1 MSFHTAPI
9 QNYLTNSTEFLD
21 QFRDG
26 LVDTYSGIANQIEK
40 KPWGG
45 FGVKQQLVESGGQ
58 RFPSREPVKDFL
70 KLPPKEKAE
79 RLAATVATGEAAKNV
94 YKHTNLPIKEQ
105 EFIGGLT
112 ARAGINPYGDPLAA
126 AVITKGAPF
135 LAGYLAGR
143 VGHPADSFRPK
154 GEKAVYPKS
163 KEEDP
168 TGREV
173 GNPLAEAI
181 GRTVFFQRG
190 QLLPYGE
197 FKKERPDVLPSTY
210 RDYMRYQYAKPEA
223 GSLVTIDPKGA
234 SFTALGGA
242 VRGSARGLND
252 PELRVRGFKTTA
264 GEAAGIA
271 AGYQAMRATTRFLGK
286 QGTGAA
292 DYDDSS
298 FTPNVQIKPEYLQTT
313 ATGQSIKNIPVNP
326 EIQQEIR
333 DTREQNLIQFKKDVE
348 DIYKQEIGGSPRT
361 LSEAQKTAGDRLQSI
376 NMRRDESVIPGNR
389 NFPATR
395 ILMDPGDDKTPPTY
409 ASRMTKSSKE
419 IKGDKIVDSGPKP
432 YNEFRVGIK
441 REKDPAK
448 RAMLQD
454 AIQQGRTESQRR
466 ASIAAEEI
474 KKNTTTGQR
483 IEAFLS
489 KSGVEGKV
497 FRPYIGAAVGTAA
510 ALGAAYAVR
519 KTTQALNERRA
530 KKQDP
535 VEYLK
540 YKHGSFTNAKTAL
553 KQPNARSYQDLIPY
567 VK

>member
-1 MSFHTAPI
+1 
-9 QNYLTNSTEFLD
+9 
-21 QFRDG
+21 
-26 LVDTYSGIANQIEK
+26 
-40 KPWGG
+40 
-45 FGVKQQLVESGGQ
+45 
-58 RFPSREPVKDFL
+58 
-70 KLPPKEKAE
+70 
-79 RLAATVATGEAAKNV
+79 
-94 YKHTNLPIKEQ
+94 
-105 EFIGGLT
+105 
-112 ARAGINPYGDPLAA
+112 
-126 AVITKGAPF
+126 
-135 LAGYLAGR
+135 
-143 VGHPADSFRPK
+143 
-154 GEKAVYPKS
+154 
-163 KEEDP
+163 
-168 TGREV
+168 
-173 GNPLAEAI
+173 
-181 GRTVFFQRG
+181 
-190 QLLPYGE
+190 
-197 FKKERPDVLPSTY
+197 
-210 RDYMRYQYAKPEA
+210 MRYQYAKPEA

-286 QGTGAA
+286 QGSVSA

-313 ATGQSIKNIPVNP
+313 ATGQSIKNIPANP
-326 EIQQEIR
+326 EIQQQIR

-348 DIYKQEIGGSPRT
+348 DIYKQEIRDSPRT

-376 NMRRDESVIPGNR
+376 RMRRDESVIPKNR
-389 NFPATR
+389 NFPATK
-395 ILMDPGDDKTPPTY
+395 ILMDPGDDETPPKY

-432 YNEFRVGIK
+432 YNEFRIGIK
-441 REKDPAK
+441 GEKDPAK

-489 KSGVEGKV
+489 KSGVDGKV

-540 YKHGSFTNAKTAL
+540 YKHGSFADAKTAL

>member
-45 FGVKQQLVESGGQ
+45 LGVKQQLVESGGQ

-79 RLAATVATGEAAKNV
+79 RLVATVATGEAAKNV

-105 EFIGGLT
+105 DFIGGLT

-326 EIQQEIR
+326 EIQQQIR

-376 NMRRDESVIPGNR
+376 RMRRDESVIPGNR

-395 ILMDPGDDKTPPTY
+395 ILMDPGDDETPPTY

-432 YNEFRVGIK
+432 YNEFRVGIEK
-441 REKDPAK
+441 EKDPAK

-454 AIQQGRTESQRR
+454 AIQQGSTEAQRR

-489 KSGVEGKV
+489 KSGVDGRV
-497 FRPYIGAAVGTAA
+497 LRPYIGAAVGTAA

-540 YKHGSFTNAKTAL
+540 YKHGSFANAKTAL

>member
-45 FGVKQQLVESGGQ
+45 LGVRQQLVESGGQ

-70 KLPPKEKAE
+70 KLPPKEKGE
-79 RLAATVATGEAAKNV
+79 RLAATIATGEAAKNV
-94 YKHTNLPIKEQ
+94 YKHTNLPVKEQ

-286 QGTGAA
+286 QGSASA

-326 EIQQEIR
+326 ETQQQIR

-348 DIYKQEIGGSPRT
+348 DIYKKEIGGSPRT

-376 NMRRDESVIPGNR
+376 RMRRDESVIPGNR
-389 NFPATR
+389 NFPATK

-409 ASRMTKSSKE
+409 ASRMTESSKE
-419 IKGDKIVDSGPKP
+419 IKGNKIVDSGPKP

-441 REKDPAK
+441 GEKDPAK

-454 AIQQGRTESQRR
+454 AIRQGSTEAQRR

-489 KSGVEGKV
+489 KSGVDGRV

-540 YKHGSFTNAKTAL
+540 YKHGSFANAKTAL

>member
-26 LVDTYSGIANQIEK
+26 ILDTYDNIANQIEK

-45 FGVKQQLVESGGQ
+45 LGVKQQLVPSGGQ
-58 RFPSREPVKDFL
+58 LFPSREPVKDFL

-79 RLAATVATGEAAKNV
+79 RLAATIATGEAAKNV

-105 EFIGGLT
+105 DFIGGLT
-112 ARAGINPYGDPLAA
+112 ARAGINPYADPLAA

-286 QGTGAA
+286 QGTVSA

-326 EIQQEIR
+326 ETQQQIR

-376 NMRRDESVIPGNR
+376 RMRRDESVIPGNR

-419 IKGDKIVDSGPKP
+419 IKGNKIVDSGPKP

-441 REKDPAK
+441 GEKDPAK

-489 KSGVEGKV
+489 KSGVEGSM
-497 FRPYIGAAVGTAA
+497 FRPYIGAAVGAAA

-540 YKHGSFTNAKTAL
+540 YKHGSFADAKTAL